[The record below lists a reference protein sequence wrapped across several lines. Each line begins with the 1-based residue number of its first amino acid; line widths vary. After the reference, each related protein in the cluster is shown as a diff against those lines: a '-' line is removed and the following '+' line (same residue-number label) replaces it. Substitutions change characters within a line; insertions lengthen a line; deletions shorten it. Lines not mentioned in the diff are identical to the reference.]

1 MNRDPLDSLATRPS
15 LLLSVR
21 NADDSD
27 SWQEFYQL
35 YSRLVRSFAYRNGL
49 TETEVEDVVQE
60 TFIAVSKAMPEFR
73 YNPSIGSFRSWML
86 HTTHWRIQDQFQKRR
101 KQQKLRSTTAEDS
114 TRPTNVEQLTDSS
127 FEELQA
133 VWDREWE
140 QNLLSAVLQRIKPQI
155 SARQF
160 QIFDLSVLKE
170 WPVRKIARALSVNV
184 SQVYLTK
191 HRVAKLIKK
200 EVKQLQAQYS

>member
-35 YSRLVRSFAYRNGL
+35 YSGLVRSFAYRNGL

>member
-1 MNRDPLDSLATRPS
+1 MTAPETRPS

-35 YSRLVRSFAYRNGL
+35 YSGLVRSFAYRNGL